1 MTLHSLPADLRAAIA
16 AAQKKLAFGVVVLD
30 LRELGA
36 FTGFF
41 LLCSGASTPQVQAIH
56 DEIDRELRQLGRRPA
71 HREGYDSGQWVL
83 LDYGSFVAHVFS
95 EHGRVYYDLE
105 RLWRAAKRMEIPEP
119 GFAERRAR

>member
-36 FTGFF
+36 FTSFF

-56 DEIDRELRQLGRRPA
+56 DEIDRELQQLGRRPA

-95 EHGRVYYDLE
+95 EQGRVYYDLE
-105 RLWRAAKRMEIPEP
+105 RLWRAAKRVEIPEP

>member
-1 MTLHSLPADLRAAIA
+1 MTVHSLPADVRAAIA

-36 FTGFF
+36 FTNFF

-56 DEIDRELRQLGRRPA
+56 DEIDRELQQLGRRPA

-83 LDYGSFVAHVFS
+83 LDYGSFVVHVFS
-95 EHGRVYYDLE
+95 EQGRVYYDLE